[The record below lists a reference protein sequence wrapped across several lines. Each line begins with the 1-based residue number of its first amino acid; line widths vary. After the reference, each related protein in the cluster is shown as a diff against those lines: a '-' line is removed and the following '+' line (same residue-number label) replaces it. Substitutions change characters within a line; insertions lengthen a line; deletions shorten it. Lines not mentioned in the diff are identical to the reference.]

1 VSKQHQA
8 SRRRTYGRRQH
19 ELSQR
24 TERPVRF
31 LGWLE
36 VAAVGDVADRAG
48 LDGFDHADGRDHN
61 VLQSAD

>member
-1 VSKQHQA
+1 MSKQHQA
-8 SRRRTYGRRQH
+8 SRRRTYGRREH

-36 VAAVGDVADRAG
+36 VGGAGDVADRAG
-48 LDGFDHADGRDHN
+48 LDGFDRVDGRGLN

>member
-8 SRRRTYGRRQH
+8 SRRRTYGRREH

-36 VAAVGDVADRAG
+36 VGAAGDVADRAG
-48 LDGFDHADGRDHN
+48 LDGFDRVDGRGLN

>member
-1 VSKQHQA
+1 MSKQHQS

-36 VAAVGDVADRAG
+36 VGGAGDVADRAG
-48 LDGFDHADGRDHN
+48 LDGFDRVDGRGLN

>member
-1 VSKQHQA
+1 MSKQHQA
-8 SRRRTYGRRQH
+8 SRRHTYGRRQH

-36 VAAVGDVADRAG
+36 VGAAGDVADRARLDG
-48 LDGFDHADGRDHN
+48 LDRVDGRDLN